1 VRVAAVAIALCVV
14 APCPVVAPVLPP
26 APATIEL
33 PARGGHAHAA
43 SDPSRGGR
51 AIVVLEPIGDLAAW
65 TCIHNGTPVSGGAPG
80 TAGTGEGPWNAVGYY
95 RGGLQMDSGFSH
107 HYGAD
112 MYARYGGGPDV
123 WPAREQIVVA
133 ERARSG
139 SLDGHARGYYPWPTT
154 ARACGLI

>member
-1 VRVAAVAIALCVV
+1 MVAIAACVI
-14 APCPVVAPVLPP
+14 APCPALTPAPP
-26 APATIEL
+26 APIMQS
-33 PARGGHAHAA
+33 PARGGHARFEAWMQH
-43 SDPSRGGR
+43 GGR
-51 AIVVLEPIGDLAAW
+51 AIAVLAPIGNLAAW
-65 TCIHNGTPVSGGAPG
+65 TCIHNGTPVRGGH
-80 TAGTGEGPWNAVGYY
+80 AGEVGSGEGPWDAVGYY

-123 WPAREQIVVA
+123 WPPRDQMVVA

>member
-1 VRVAAVAIALCVV
+1 MAAVAVALCAIAPPV
-14 APCPVVAPVLPP
+14 AVAPVLEP
-26 APATIEL
+26 APTVTLA
-33 PARGGHAHAA
+33 PRGGHAQ
-43 SDPSRGGR
+43 PPPTRGGH
-51 AIVVLEPIGDLAAW
+51 ALLVLAPIGDLAAW
-65 TCIHNGTPVSGGAPG
+65 TCIHNGTSMSGHGKVG
-80 TAGTGEGPWNAVGYY
+80 SGEGPWNAVGYY

-123 WPAREQIVVA
+123 WPPRDQIVVA

-139 SLDGHARGYYPWPTT
+139 SLDGHARGYYPWPQT